1 MQLEFAP
8 QRLTGPARR
17 PHSIRYHLAG
27 VFLVFFLLVCVLGS
41 FSIWRLS
48 NFNRLSADVAEVWLP
63 TTRVLGDLNNFTSD
77 FRAIEGSNLLSMAP
91 SEIAATEKDMAAL
104 DRSIAQAERGFEKI
118 AHDAAENGLYDQF
131 KTHWNDYRRAVNQML
146 VLSRGGRKAEAL
158 AIYGGASRVA
168 YNAASDTLGQLT
180 DQAVASAQ
188 VASDRLAVAYR
199 WAFWLILLAVVIAG
213 LLVVAALVHISR
225 SISGPLLHLADR
237 MRRLAANDTGIEIL
251 ETERVD
257 EIGEMAQ
264 ATVVFRNNAI
274 ELMRSQRML
283 ARQAAMLAEQLAQE
297 QRLALL
303 QRNFVSMAS
312 HEFRTPMTI
321 IDGHARRLIK
331 LKDSISPAEI
341 GERAGKV
348 RSAVLRMTHLIDNL
362 LGSSRLIDGGGG
374 QYFYPAE
381 MDMAALLQEVCQL
394 HREMVPGVQIVERIA
409 ANPMRMTGDPKL
421 LFQVF
426 SNLLS
431 NAIKYSP
438 DGGVIAVDAAT
449 VADEV
454 VVTVADHG
462 IGIPAADLDRL
473 FERYHRGSNV
483 SGIVGTGVGLYL
495 VKMVVDMHGG
505 AVAVESREDKGSRF
519 TVRLPRK
526 SAAAVKTMALA
537 EAPSLA
543 DPPDALRSV
552 LSSASERGE
561 VR

>member
-1 MQLEFAP
+1 MQLQFAP

-48 NFNRLSADVAEVWLP
+48 NFNRLSADVAEIWLP

-77 FRAIEGSNLLSMAP
+77 FRAIEGGNLLSTSQ
-91 SEIAATEKDMAAL
+91 SELAATETDMAAL

-237 MRRLAANDTGIEIL
+237 MRRLAANDTGIEIP

-331 LKDSISPAEI
+331 LKDSISRAEI

-374 QYFYPAE
+374 GQYFYPAE

-394 HREMVPGVQIVERIA
+394 HREMVPGAQIAERIA
-409 ANPMRMTGDPKL
+409 AMPMRMIGDPKL

-438 DGGVIAVDAAT
+438 DGGVIAVDAALA
-449 VADEV
+449 ADEV
-454 VVTVADHG
+454 VVAIADRG

-473 FERYHRGSNV
+473 FERYHRGGNV

-505 AVAVESREDKGSRF
+505 AVTVESKVDEGSRF
-519 TVRLPRK
+519 TVRLPRQP
-526 SAAAVKTMALA
+526 AAAVQTTALA
-537 EAPSLA
+537 EAPSFA
-543 DPPDALRSV
+543 DPPDALQSV
-552 LSSASERGE
+552 PSRVSE
-561 VR
+561 